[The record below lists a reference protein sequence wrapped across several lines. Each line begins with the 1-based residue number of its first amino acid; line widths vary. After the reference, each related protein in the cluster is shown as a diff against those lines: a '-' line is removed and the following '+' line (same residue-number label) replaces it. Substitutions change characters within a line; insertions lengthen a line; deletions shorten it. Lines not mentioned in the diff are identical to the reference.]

1 MNPRESG
8 RMTRSGLS
16 IGEVFRE
23 SFDLYKSNPGIII
36 PSLLPGLWVFIAP
49 FVGLA
54 GPMALF
60 SVGAFGAGMASLM
73 VGMAVFFLIYF
84 ILFILAEG
92 MTVEM
97 IEEVYEGHSASI
109 ESALEAV
116 LEKIGPLVIASILAA
131 ILLSIGYIVFILPGL
146 ILTFLLW
153 FVPQAIMLEDES
165 AVGSLKRSF
174 EFVRDNTGDALIIV
188 LVSIGLHVVLSVIP
202 FIGWILLLVAM
213 PYFIGLTTL
222 LYIERI

>member
-1 MNPRESG
+1 MS
-8 RMTRSGLS
+8 RSGLS
-16 IGEVFRE
+16 VGEIFLE
-23 SFDLYKSNPGIII
+23 SFGVYRSNPSIII

-84 ILFILAEG
+84 VLFILAEG

-97 IEEVYEGHSASI
+97 IGEIYDGRSASLG
-109 ESALEAV
+109 SALEAV
-116 LEKIGPLVIASILAA
+116 LEKIGPLVIASILVAT
-131 ILLSIGYIVFILPGL
+131 LFSIGYVIFILPGL

-174 EFVRDNTGDALIIV
+174 EFVRDNAGDALIIV

-213 PYFIGLTTL
+213 PYSIGLTTL

>member
-1 MNPRESG
+1 MIS
-8 RMTRSGLS
+8 SGLS

-23 SFDLYKSNPGIII
+23 SLDLYKSI

-60 SVGAFGAGMASLM
+60 SVGALGAGVATLM

-97 IEEVYEGHSASI
+97 IEEVYSGRSASLG
-109 ESALEAV
+109 SALEAV
-116 LEKIGPLVIASILAA
+116 LEKIGPLVIASILVAT
-131 ILLSIGYIVFILPGL
+131 LFSIGYVIFILPGL

-153 FVPQAIMLEDES
+153 FVPQAIMLEDEG

-174 EFVRDNTGDALIIV
+174 EFVRDNAGDALIIV

-202 FIGWILLLVAM
+202 FIGWILLLVTM